1 MSSLLH
7 LLLCASPALAQA
19 AGESHADAP
28 PADVPASPT
37 TSTAAPPT
45 EAPLAIPMRP
55 GVAAPPTRPPG
66 ANEAGGLTPDRLAA
80 LRTYRDERL
89 VVRGEAELTGGA
101 VYGQV
106 GGWYGYPHRGYGG
119 GWVVADPLR
128 VTRGWG
134 IYQGPRRVDVPT
146 FLGEVGEA
154 GQKAELDADIS
165 RASRNSQIWF
175 TAAGIGAAAL
185 LTGFVGSNLATT
197 PQDAYQWSQVSFV
210 GATTTVVGLVGGSFP
225 SSKAQRLRRVPA
237 ATMSVDE
244 ATRLATRHNEQLRE
258 KLGLSPDDVWRMEQA
273 PPAAW

>member
-1 MSSLLH
+1 MSIMLQLLSFT
-7 LLLCASPALAQA
+7 ASALAQP
-19 AGESHADAP
+19 AGEAHAEPPPVDAPAP
-28 PADVPASPT
+28 PA
-37 TSTAAPPT
+37 

-55 GVAAPPTRPPG
+55 GVASPPTRPPSAAEQG
-66 ANEAGGLTPDRLAA
+66 ALSPDRLAA

-89 VVRGEAELTGGA
+89 VVRGEAELSGGA
-101 VYGQV
+101 VYGQL
-106 GGWYGYPHRGYGG
+106 GGWYGYPHRGHVG

-154 GQKAELDADIS
+154 GQKAALDGDIS
-165 RASRNSQIWF
+165 RATRNSQIWF

-197 PQDAYQWSQVSFV
+197 PSDAYQWSQVSFL

-244 ATRLATRHNEQLRE
+244 ANRLANRHNEQLRQE
-258 KLGLSPDDVWRMEQA
+258 LGLSPDDVWRLEQG
-273 PPAAW
+273 PPSAW